1 MRGPRRPE
9 IVQIT
14 AAAMSASAGIT
25 VSKTIVLV
33 GLMGAGKSSIGRRL
47 AQRLGLAFVDADHEI
62 EQAAGCSIDDI
73 FQRLGEAYFR
83 DGERRVIARLLDRP
97 PHVLA
102 TGGGA
107 FMDGQTRASIAAKG
121 ISVWL
126 RADLDLLLDRVSRRN
141 NRPLLKKGEPREILE
156 RLINER
162 YPVYALADICV
173 ESGSGPADETVDR
186 VIAALMPR
194 LAEPASEA
202 DSIPRVATGP

>member
-1 MRGPRRPE
+1 
-9 IVQIT
+9 
-14 AAAMSASAGIT
+14 MSAPSGLVVT
-25 VSKTIVLV
+25 KCIVLV

-62 EQAAGCSIDDI
+62 EQAAGCSIEDM
-73 FQRLGEAYFR
+73 FQRHGEAYFR

-107 FMDGQTRASIAAKG
+107 FMDPQTRSSIAAKG

-126 RADLDLLLDRVSRRN
+126 RADIELLLERTARRN
-141 NRPLLKKGEPREILE
+141 NRPLLKKGDPRDILE
-156 RLINER
+156 RLMNER

-173 ESGSGPADETVDR
+173 DSGPGPADETVDR
-186 VIAALMPR
+186 VIAELTPR
-194 LAEPASEA
+194 LAAVAGEG
-202 DSIPRVATGP
+202 DSTPRVASAP